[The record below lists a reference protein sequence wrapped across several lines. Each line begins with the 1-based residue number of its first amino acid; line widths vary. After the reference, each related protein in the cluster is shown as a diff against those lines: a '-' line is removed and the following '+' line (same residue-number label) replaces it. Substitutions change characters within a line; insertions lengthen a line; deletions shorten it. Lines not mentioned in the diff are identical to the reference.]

1 MYETSDSNGENNED
15 DSWESNIMLKDNRW
29 SMSKGEKNKSDDN
42 CLLTTPIIIRH
53 NYSNKNKNLLPNT
66 KPLPPPLNLTDD
78 EFNESME
85 GLEDGQIGSSKLSS
99 VIDGDIESNPC
110 KVPNTSNKCLKNNIT
125 VECTNQQTGLCR
137 TKC

>member
-78 EFNESME
+78 EFNTQLTNFTGYQTSP
-85 GLEDGQIGSSKLSS
+85 LQSLPNHVQIKYLKL
-99 VIDGDIESNPC
+99 
-110 KVPNTSNKCLKNNIT
+110 
-125 VECTNQQTGLCR
+125 
-137 TKC
+137 